1 MERKEYRITLDVYEL
16 PECEYP
22 RDSVVV
28 RVSAY
33 GENLR
38 EGFSIMGD
46 KNKMDEIV
54 SSVAEQLDS
63 MMRVVENDLMDQ
75 LDEIK

>member
-16 PECEYP
+16 PEREYL

-33 GENLR
+33 GENLH
-38 EGFSIMGD
+38 ESFSIMGD

-63 MMRVVENDLMDQ
+63 MMRVVENDLVDQ

>member
-1 MERKEYRITLDVYEL
+1 MRKEYRITIEANQL
-16 PECEYP
+16 PECEYL

-33 GENLR
+33 GKDLC

-46 KNKMDEIV
+46 KNRMDEIEL
-54 SSVAEQLDS
+54 SVAEQLDS
-63 MMRVVENDLMDQ
+63 MMRVVENDLIDQ

>member
-1 MERKEYRITLDVYEL
+1 MRKEYRIAIEVNQL
-16 PECEYP
+16 PEREYL
-22 RDSVVV
+22 RDSVMV

-33 GENLR
+33 GENLS
-38 EGFSIMGD
+38 EGFTIIGD
-46 KNKMDEIV
+46 KNRMDELV